1 MIYFDNAAT
10 TRALPAVAEKM
21 STMLCEQYGNPASVS
36 AMGLAAEKEI
46 RNAAEIIARGI
57 HCKYDEVF
65 FTSGG
70 TEGDNW
76 AIYGTAEGY
85 KRQGQHFITTEIEH
99 PAVKNPMKLLEEK
112 GAEVTWLKV
121 DRQGHISLEEL
132 ANAIRPDTVLVS
144 TILVNNETGTV
155 QDAAAIGKL
164 IKEKNPQ
171 CLYHVDAVQA
181 FGKYPIDVE
190 KMKIDLLTMSG
201 HKIHGPKG
209 VGMLYMRKGLKVK
222 PLMLGGGQQ
231 RGQRPGTENGPGA
244 AALGVACDEAF
255 KSMKESIAHVREV
268 KQTLLEG
275 ILALPD
281 TQLNGDSLEEASPY
295 VLNVTFKGLR
305 SEVLL
310 HALESGDCEAAEDF
324 INRQLMETI
333 SYFDHAESFYHGFMA
348 GLLTN
353 IGGYRVKS
361 NRESGSGRPDIVLQ
375 TPNIRKGRVILL
387 ELKLAESIADLEPAA
402 DRGLA
407 QIEEQ
412 RYAAPFTS
420 EGYPDVRK
428 YAVSFYKK
436 DCVLRKAN

>member
-255 KSMKESIAHVREV
+255 KSMKESIA
-268 KQTLLEG
+268 
-275 ILALPD
+275 
-281 TQLNGDSLEEASPY
+281 Y

-310 HALESGDCEAAEDF
+310 HALESKGIVVSAGSACDSKKKVGSPVLTAMGLPFSEIEGAIRFSFCRYNTVEEAKE
-324 INRQLMETI
+324 
-333 SYFDHAESFYHGFMA
+333 
-348 GLLTN
+348 
-353 IGGYRVKS
+353 
-361 NRESGSGRPDIVLQ
+361 
-375 TPNIRKGRVILL
+375 
-387 ELKLAESIADLEPAA
+387 
-402 DRGLA
+402 
-407 QIEEQ
+407 
-412 RYAAPFTS
+412 
-420 EGYPDVRK
+420 
-428 YAVSFYKK
+428 
-436 DCVLRKAN
+436 